1 VSGENNSG
9 HPTPDASD
17 PELVATGVAGLD
29 AVLGGGLTPN
39 RMYLIEGDPGSGKT
53 TLALQF
59 LLDGVKSG
67 ERGLYVTLS
76 ETKEELDGVARS
88 HGLSLDGLGVCELIP
103 SEESLRPDAQPR
115 MFHPSEVELGETTTA
130 VLGEITRT
138 NATRVVFDSLSEMRL
153 LAQNSLR
160 YRRQILALKQFFSG
174 RACTVMLLDDRT
186 SEAHDLQLHSLS
198 HGVISLEHLSP
209 EYGSERRRIRVI
221 KMRGKPFRGGYHD
234 FVIRRGG
241 IEVFPR
247 LVAADHHRAFVREA
261 LPSGVPA
268 LDSLLGGGIDRGTSV
283 LLMGPAGGGKSSVA
297 VQYATAAAARGER
310 AALFV
315 FDESL
320 ETMVARSDG
329 LGMGL
334 SGHIDAGRVVV
345 HQVDPAEMSPG
356 EFVHKIR
363 RAVEGDRARVI
374 VIDSLNGYLNAM
386 PEERF
391 LTIQLHELLTYL
403 AQQGVVTIVIVA
415 QHGLVGTSMQSP
427 VDTSYLA
434 DVVVLFRYFEA
445 AGHIRRAIS
454 VMKKRSGRH
463 ESTLRELRMGSD
475 GLWVGDPLTEFHG
488 VLTGTP
494 QFSKL
499 NGHGPNGGSS

>member
-1 VSGENNSG
+1 
-9 HPTPDASD
+9 
-17 PELVATGVAGLD
+17 
-29 AVLGGGLTPN
+29 
-39 RMYLIEGDPGSGKT
+39 
-53 TLALQF
+53 
-59 LLDGVKSG
+59 
-67 ERGLYVTLS
+67 
-76 ETKEELDGVARS
+76 
-88 HGLSLDGLGVCELIP
+88 
-103 SEESLRPDAQPR
+103 
-115 MFHPSEVELGETTTA
+115 
-130 VLGEITRT
+130 
-138 NATRVVFDSLSEMRL
+138 
-153 LAQNSLR
+153 
-160 YRRQILALKQFFSG
+160 
-174 RACTVMLLDDRT
+174 
-186 SEAHDLQLHSLS
+186 
-198 HGVISLEHLSP
+198 
-209 EYGSERRRIRVI
+209 
-221 KMRGKPFRGGYHD
+221 
-234 FVIRRGG
+234 
-241 IEVFPR
+241 VFPR